1 MLAMTEIG
9 RGYSALKLCGYLNLS
24 PPNQVNVFNEK
35 QKTVLEAYNTVAL
48 QSMTHA
54 ADELY
59 GWKRHTDEKGI
70 SDVTVS
76 CDGSWQ
82 KRARFSSNEVVA
94 LISSDSGKC
103 LDYRVMWIMGKS

>member
-1 MLAMTEIG
+1 MTEIG
-9 RGYSALKLCGYLNLS
+9 RGYPALKLCGYLNLS

-54 ADELY
+54 ADELQEN
-59 GWKRHTDEKGI
+59 KDEQGI

-103 LDYRVMWIMGKS
+103 LDYRVM